1 MDSNTT
7 AQTWGDADEGRKL
20 RLPQLHP
27 RHNPNML
34 ASTRS
39 AGGCR
44 SATRV
49 VLMAIREMAQIKHV
63 CASARTCLHVHA
75 SATPPTVTLSSLRR
89 QARGV
94 FTPERTAA
102 YCPPAPSVHVF
113 RRLGRNS
120 SACSTLLDRP
130 SLIPVP
136 RRHRTPTLLQLAALL
151 QLARRPETVNG
162 PPATPRHATGED
174 PPRTQGT
181 TARSGPA
188 ERKDGAGSTS
198 CRAST
203 RATCSRSYSRR
214 TRLRV

>member
-1 MDSNTT
+1 MP
-7 AQTWGDADEGRKL
+7 ARARE
-20 RLPQLHP
+20 
-27 RHNPNML
+27 RH
-34 ASTRS
+34 T
-39 AGGCR
+39 
-44 SATRV
+44 
-49 VLMAIREMAQIKHV
+49 
-63 CASARTCLHVHA
+63 
-75 SATPPTVTLSSLRR
+75 PTVTLSSLRR

-203 RATCSRSYSRR
+203 RPRNMQQVVQQADPAARMRTVRPPGWGAAWGRGAFDVRARSPLAWARGGRGAVRR
-214 TRLRV
+214 GCRNIASQGE